1 MNRSHQKCLI
11 ASSGAHLLL
20 FVIFAFGSAF
30 FLSKPPTDSLP
41 KMKFMPS
48 ILIDEMLAGG
58 GGNPK
63 LPQDESEAAA
73 GSSPPIAVPPQE
85 ELAPPVSTT
94 SIPQPVAPPPP
105 VEPVDPPKL
114 EKVETPPVTKPRPTP
129 PKRIETKVATK
140 PEIKPDPKLDK
151 PKVTPEP
158 AESTKPTLK
167 NSQPEIDLTK
177 VITRS
182 NDDAKRKQREAEKR
196 AAAVAEAERKAQEE
210 AYGRAKAAAEQRR
223 TALESSLQTLGTGFS
238 TDKGVKID
246 VGGPGGQ
253 AYGNYALTVKQRY
266 EAAWRVA
273 ATLNEDDRKA
283 EISVTVLRNGTILNA
298 RITRRSGLSAM
309 DRSIESVLRDV
320 KQLPP
325 FPENARDEQ
334 RTFVIEFN
342 LQAKRRSG

>member
-30 FLSKPPTDSLP
+30 FLSKPSTDSLP

-48 ILIDEMLAGG
+48 IMIDEMLAGG

-63 LPQDESEAAA
+63 LHQDDSEAAA
-73 GSSPPIAVPPQE
+73 GASPPVAVPPPVE
-85 ELAPPVSTT
+85 AVAPAPTPPVPTPDPVVPPAPP
-94 SIPQPVAPPPP
+94 
-105 VEPVDPPKL
+105 EPVDPPKP
-114 EKVETPPVTKPRPTP
+114 EKVETPPIPKPRPTP
-129 PKRIETKVATK
+129 KRTEPKVTPKPDTK
-140 PEIKPDPKLDK
+140 PDK
-151 PKVTPEP
+151 PKVSPETSEP
-158 AESTKPTLK
+158 AKPAPK
-167 NSQPEIDLTK
+167 NTQPEIDLTK

-182 NDDAKRKQREAEKR
+182 NDDAKRKQREADKR
-196 AAAVAEAERKAQEE
+196 AAAAAAAAEAERKVQEE
-210 AYGRAKAAAEQRR
+210 AYGRAKAAADQRR

-246 VGGPGGQ
+246 VGGPGGK

-266 EAAWRVA
+266 EAAWRVG
-273 ATLNEDDRKA
+273 ATLNEDDRTV
-283 EISVTVLRNGTILNA
+283 EISVTVLRNGTILSA

-334 RTFVIEFN
+334 RTFNIEFN

>member
-1 MNRSHQKCLI
+1 MI

-20 FVIFAFGSAF
+20 FLIFAFGSAF
-30 FLSKPPTDSLP
+30 FISKPPTDALP

-63 LPQDESEAAA
+63 LPQDDSEAAA
-73 GSSPPIAVPPQE
+73 GSSPPV
-85 ELAPPVSTT
+85 V
-94 SIPQPVAPPPP
+94 VPPP
-105 VEPVDPPKL
+105 VDPAPPAPAPTPDPAPVTPAPPEPVDPPKS
-114 EKVETPPVTKPRPTP
+114 EKVEVPPTPAPVPKVRNP
-129 PKRIETKVATK
+129 PKRTEPKTT
-140 PEIKPDPKLDK
+140 PKPDPKLEK
-151 PKVTPEP
+151 PKVTSEP
-158 AESTKPTLK
+158 IEASKPAPK
-167 NSQPEIDLTK
+167 NPQPEIDLSK
-177 VITRS
+177 VITRP
-182 NDDAKRKQREAEKR
+182 NDDAKRRQREAEKR
-196 AAAVAEAERKAQEE
+196 AAAQAEAERKAQEE

-246 VGGPGGQ
+246 VGGPGGK

-266 EAAWRVA
+266 EAAWRMG
-273 ATLNEDDRKA
+273 ATLNEDDRTV
-283 EISVTVLRNGTILNA
+283 EISVTVLRNGSILNA

-325 FPENARDEQ
+325 FPENATDEQ

-342 LQAKRRSG
+342 LKAKRRSG

>member
-1 MNRSHQKCLI
+1 M
-11 ASSGAHLLL
+11 
-20 FVIFAFGSAF
+20 IFAFGSAF
-30 FLSKPPTDSLP
+30 FLSKPSTDSLP

-48 ILIDEMLAGG
+48 IMIDEMLAGG

-63 LPQDESEAAA
+63 LPQDDSEAAA
-73 GSSPPIAVPPQE
+73 GSSPPVT
-85 ELAPPVSTT
+85 V
-94 SIPQPVAPPPP
+94 PPP
-105 VEPVDPPKL
+105 VEPAPPAPNPPAPVP
-114 EKVETPPVTKPRPTP
+114 EPVVPPAAPEPVETPPVPKPRPTVKRP
-129 PKRIETKVATK
+129 EPKATTK
-140 PEIKPDPKLDK
+140 PDTKPDTKLDK
-151 PKVTPEP
+151 PKLTPEP
-158 AESTKPTLK
+158 AESTKPAPK
-167 NSQPEIDLTK
+167 NPQPEIDLTK

-182 NDDAKRKQREAEKR
+182 NDDVKRKQREADKR
-196 AAAVAEAERKAQEE
+196 AAAAAEAERKAQEE
-210 AYGRAKAAAEQRR
+210 AYSRAKAAADQRR

-246 VGGPGGQ
+246 VGGPGGK

-266 EAAWRVA
+266 EAAWRVG
-273 ATLNEDDRKA
+273 ATLNEDDRTV

-334 RTFVIEFN
+334 RTFIIEFN